1 MFLENIEAITKK
13 IITWELVSRIRLL
26 KIVRY
31 GLKPRDLIV
40 SSSLVLI
47 HLLLVYRLCRVRW
60 KYCGNSFLI
69 AASRRHFQ
77 DEVVKSFS
85 ADVAITGKHHQ

>member
-1 MFLENIEAITKK
+1 
-13 IITWELVSRIRLL
+13 
-26 KIVRY
+26 
-31 GLKPRDLIV
+31 
-40 SSSLVLI
+40 
-47 HLLLVYRLCRVRW
+47 LCRVRW